1 MLLISSMHE
10 IVNMLKTNLKIR
22 SYNAAVHGALL
33 SVMACHCFEIPSV
46 STFFFGVKACWARCP
61 ILELNTCTIYDV
73 TGRGVGISL
82 QE

>member
-1 MLLISSMHE
+1 MHE

-46 STFFFGVKACWARCP
+46 STFFCLASR
-61 ILELNTCTIYDV
+61 L
-73 TGRGVGISL
+73 VGL
-82 QE
+82 AVQY

>member
-1 MLLISSMHE
+1 MDS
-10 IVNMLKTNLKIR
+10 LKRTIINTLYTNLKIR

-33 SVMACHCFEIPSV
+33 GVMACHCFEIPSV
-46 STFFFGVKACWARCP
+46 STFYLFGVKACWARCP

-73 TGRGVGISL
+73 TGRRVRISL